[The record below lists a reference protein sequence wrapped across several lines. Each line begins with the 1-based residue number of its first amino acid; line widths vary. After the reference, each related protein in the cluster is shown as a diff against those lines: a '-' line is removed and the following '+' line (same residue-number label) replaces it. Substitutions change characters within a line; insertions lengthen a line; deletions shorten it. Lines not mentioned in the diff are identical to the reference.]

1 MKSHTKEAL
10 LTLMLSVILVLSL
23 TLTASADEVITE
35 TVTTEVEEAVE
46 ETTESEDETEESDEE
61 SDEEADNSTDDEE
74 EEDADVV
81 ESTET
86 VTNVTEINE
95 IVEVAEEEVPV
106 EPVAVN
112 VLILP
117 KFEVGAMSGDDPG
130 EAQFYYDAYLSGGN
144 TYKVQN
150 ASEGSKLYYKD
161 GVALF
166 VTGMGKV
173 NAAQNLMALLTDP
186 NFDFSNAYILSTGCA
201 GGAVENT
208 VLGDVCLITG
218 VADFDLGHHADPRD
232 MEDPDKNPTWFHSDH
247 YDASAYRLL
256 NGDLISKVYP
266 MIKDVPC
273 ASTEKA
279 KKDMAENFDNAEWA
293 LRDPAVIK
301 GSSVTGDNYW
311 AGTYDEANARLIV
324 DTYPMADPYVATEME
339 DIAVAVTADRTGLM
353 NRLIILRNIVN
364 MDVYEKDMTPEKR
377 WGAASN
383 QVSDDSDDSDDG
395 ESLFNVS
402 MENNFNVGRV
412 IVDAILNGE
421 L

>member
-1 MKSHTKEAL
+1 
-10 LTLMLSVILVLSL
+10 
-23 TLTASADEVITE
+23 
-35 TVTTEVEEAVE
+35 
-46 ETTESEDETEESDEE
+46 
-61 SDEEADNSTDDEE
+61 
-74 EEDADVV
+74 
-81 ESTET
+81 
-86 VTNVTEINE
+86 
-95 IVEVAEEEVPV
+95 
-106 EPVAVN
+106 
-112 VLILP
+112 
-117 KFEVGAMSGDDPG
+117 
-130 EAQFYYDAYLSGGN
+130 
-144 TYKVQN
+144 
-150 ASEGSKLYYKD
+150 
-161 GVALF
+161 
-166 VTGMGKV
+166 
-173 NAAQNLMALLTDP
+173 
-186 NFDFSNAYILSTGCA
+186 
-201 GGAVENT
+201 
-208 VLGDVCLITG
+208 
-218 VADFDLGHHADPRD
+218 
-232 MEDPDKNPTWFHSDH
+232 
-247 YDASAYRLL
+247 
-256 NGDLISKVYP
+256 

-311 AGTYDEANARLIV
+311 AGSYDEANARLII

-377 WGAASN
+377 WGAASD